1 MFIFLVF
8 HGVSPDKVLHYN
20 VHSDKFKCLD
30 GKKFISFSAINDN
43 YCDCDDG
50 SDEPGTS
57 ACPNGRCVHQSL
69 LIQINLA
76 YMYSKQTL
84 HGTHKFSSNFP
95 FKKDLAIILIKSTGV
110 I

>member
-1 MFIFLVF
+1 MVKNVFILLVF
-8 HGVSPDKVLHYN
+8 HGISPDKVLHYN

-57 ACPNGRCVHQSL
+57 ACPNGRCVHQSS
-69 LIQINLA
+69 LIQFNLA
-76 YMYSKQTL
+76 YLYSKQAIY
-84 HGTHKFSSNFP
+84 GTHKFSSKCTP
-95 FKKDLAIILIKSTGV
+95 KKILASF
-110 I
+110 